1 MPTQLALFGED
12 MTNKHPRTNGI
23 DIPFEWR
30 KVSDLLNLPSTDF
43 GSQGLRPEYNREDKR
58 ADPGYQDLLES
69 IRDKGFLDP
78 IYVHPPH
85 TRRAFDNSGEEL
97 GNGHHR
103 LLAALDLGYEWV
115 PVTYD
120 DDEQWRTS
128 GVSAQ

>member
-12 MTNKHPRTNGI
+12 KIDTRPRTGRI

-43 GSQGLRPEYNREDKR
+43 GSQGLRPEYNREVKR

-69 IRDKGFLDP
+69 IRENGFLDP
-78 IYVHPPH
+78 IFVHPPH
-85 TRRAFDNSGEEL
+85 KRKAYDNPGEEL

-103 LLAALDLGYEWV
+103 LVVALDLGYKWV

-120 DDEQWRTS
+120 MDEQWRES

>member
-12 MTNKHPRTNGI
+12 KIDKRPRTTGI

-30 KVSDLLNLPSTDF
+30 RVSDLLDLPSTDF
-43 GSQGLRPEYNREDKR
+43 GPEGLSCEYNREEKR
-58 ADPGYQDLLES
+58 ADYGYQDLLES

-78 IYVHPPH
+78 IFVHPPNN
-85 TRRAFDNSGEEL
+85 RKAYDNPVEEL

-103 LLAALDLGYEWV
+103 LLVALDLGYEWV